1 MSVDVRA
8 FAAFAVLA
16 FGAGCAPHGVPG
28 IADPVRVEPH
38 CSPREARITG
48 IRSILTSVTD
58 RLEDDRPTIAEIRAA
73 VRSGDGAIA
82 YWHDQRLALP
92 NVSASLGETDG
103 YARVE
108 AMAVP
113 PAPVGAL
120 YRHVYLNVRS
130 HGAPA
135 WVTLRAYDVQDI
147 CIEGHKQS

>member
-1 MSVDVRA
+1 MNVRRIV
-8 FAAFAVLA
+8 AALVLLGA
-16 FGAGCAPHGVPG
+16 SAGCAPRGVPG
-28 IADPVRVEPH
+28 IADPIRVDAH

-58 RLEDDRPTIAEIRAA
+58 RLEDDRPPFAQIRTA

-82 YWHDQRLALP
+82 YWHDQRLFLP
-92 NVSASLGETDG
+92 NVSATLGESDG

-108 AMAVP
+108 AMAIP

-120 YRHVYLNVRS
+120 FRHVYLNVRS